1 MALLPLALL
10 TPLLAPLRRLAARGW
25 LREADVDGLL
35 RHAHPLASLNRHY
48 ARVEARYWV
57 ADDMLALALRT
68 APGWPPARPGQH
80 IQLLAERDGVR
91 VGRSYSLTRVVGE
104 RLEIAVKR
112 HPDGLLSPWLCE
124 HLAVGQRVEVP
135 PAQGDLRGPM
145 QAEAVCLLAAGSGLT
160 PLLGLLREALE
171 NGYRGPVLWLH
182 YVRPPGQRAW
192 LGERE
197 ALAARHPNR
206 ELRWSL
212 PRGARAD
219 GCLEGHF
226 QPRHLDGWAAD
237 LARSQALACG
247 PAAFVE
253 AVGEQLGARFAGLQT
268 ESFSVPRW
276 RSGEAP
282 REVRLRFARSQREV
296 SGDSAASLLEPAEA
310 PGLRPAHGCRP
321 GICASCT
328 CVLLSGGVRD
338 LRSGALCSEPGQPIR
353 LCVSAAHGDLAL
365 DLGTDLRALRCATTA
380 N

>member
-124 HLAVGQRVEVP
+124 HLAVGQRVELQ
-135 PAQGDLRGPM
+135 PAQGDLRWPM

-182 YVRPPGQRAW
+182 YVRHPGQRAW
-192 LGERE
+192 LGELE
-197 ALAARHPNR
+197 ARAARHPNL

-212 PRGARAD
+212 TRGARAD

-226 QPRHLDGWAAD
+226 QPRHLDGWATD

-253 AVGEQLGARFAGLQT
+253 AVGEPLGARFAGLQT

-296 SGDSAASLLEPAEA
+296 SGDSAASLLEQAEA
-310 PGLRPAHGCRP
+310 HGLRPAHGCRQ

-328 CVLLSGGVRD
+328 CVLLSGCVRD

-365 DLGTDLRALRCATTA
+365 DL
-380 N
+380 